1 MPSAAPRLAV
11 AALALFCLGAAKKPP
26 MVDVRIH
33 SLGTAA
39 EAPTFAIPAT
49 LLNGTPVFLA
59 RMPLLTQREIKA
71 IYPFVAADGS
81 HGTYFKVDNHGSRL
95 LHQHTMSERGETLV
109 VLINGRQVSNLLVD
123 RPIDDGIVSIPRG
136 LSADDIAL
144 LTSVFPVIGQ
154 EAATKKRR

>member
-1 MPSAAPRLAV
+1 MPSPRLAV
-11 AALALFCLGAAKKPP
+11 AVLALLCLGAAKKPP

-33 SLGTAA
+33 ALGTAA

-59 RMPLLTQREIKA
+59 RMPLLSQREIKA

-81 HGTYFKVDNHGSRL
+81 HGTYLKVDNHGSRL
-95 LHQHTMSERGETLV
+95 LHQHTMSRRGELLV
-109 VLINGRQVSNLLVD
+109 VLVNGRQVSNLLVD
-123 RPIDDGIVSIPRG
+123 RPIEDGIVSIPRG
-136 LSADDIAL
+136 LTADDIAL

-154 EAATKKRR
+154 EATTKERR

>member
-11 AALALFCLGAAKKPP
+11 AALALLCLGAAKKPP
-26 MVDVRIH
+26 VVDIRIH
-33 SLGTAA
+33 ALGTAA

-59 RMPLLTQREIKA
+59 RMPLLSQREIKA

-81 HGTYFKVDNHGSRL
+81 HGTYFKVDNHGTRL
-95 LHQHTMSERGETLV
+95 LHQHTMSRRGELLV

-144 LTSVFPVIGQ
+144 LTTVFPVIGQ
-154 EAATKKRR
+154 EAVPKKRR

>member
-1 MPSAAPRLAV
+1 MTAIRLAV
-11 AALALFCLGAAKKPP
+11 ALAALVCLGGAKKP
-26 MVDVRIH
+26 VIDIRIH
-33 SLGTAA
+33 ALGTAA

-49 LLNGTPVFLA
+49 LLNGTPVFLQ

-95 LHQHTMSERGETLV
+95 LHQHTMSRRGELLV
-109 VLINGRQVSNLLVD
+109 VMLNGRQVSNLLVD

-136 LSADDIAL
+136 LTADDIAF

-154 EAATKKRR
+154 ESQKRR

>member
-1 MPSAAPRLAV
+1 MPILRLV
-11 AALALFCLGAAKKPP
+11 VVGAALLCLGAAKKPP
-26 MVDVRIH
+26 VVDIRIH
-33 SLGTAA
+33 ALGTAA

-49 LLNGTPVFLA
+49 LLNGTPVFLE
-59 RMPLLTQREIKA
+59 RMPLLSQREIKA

-95 LHQHTMSERGETLV
+95 LLQHTMSRRGEMLV
-109 VLINGRQVSNLLVD
+109 VLVNGRQVSNLLVD
-123 RPIDDGIVSIPRG
+123 RPIDDGIVSVPRG

-154 EAATKKRR
+154 ESAPKRR

>member
-1 MPSAAPRLAV
+1 MPSTAPRLA
-11 AALALFCLGAAKKPP
+11 AAVLALLCLGGAKKPP

-33 SLGTAA
+33 ALGTAA

-59 RMPLLTQREIKA
+59 RMPLLSQREIKA

-81 HGTYFKVDNHGSRL
+81 HGTYFKVDNHGSRV
-95 LHQHTMSERGETLV
+95 LHQHTMSQRGETLV

-136 LSADDIAL
+136 LSADDITL
-144 LTSVFPVIGQ
+144 LTTVFPVIGQ
-154 EAATKKRR
+154 EAAPKKRR